1 MEDKAPDDTK
11 TVGSELLG
19 DVVEHPT
26 HENGDTNVAS
36 SNHVKNNAVEVEAQT
51 MNGELAKSD
60 LAKEVAEEDQG
71 EMVVEA
77 AEDTII
83 Y

>member
-1 MEDKAPDDTK
+1 MEDTK
-11 TVGSELLG
+11 PVGSEQPPE
-19 DVVEHPT
+19 VAESQT
-26 HENGDTNVAS
+26 H
-36 SNHVKNNAVEVEAQT
+36 K
-51 MNGELAKSD
+51 NGETNIGLNTPNNGPAEIKNETKNELVDSD